1 MAQLDTFLFQD
12 TKLWDRNVHKP
23 NVGVDSY
30 RGLNGTI
37 PSGGTYAPHQYF
49 PPRIV
54 YPHNYGVQNNPR
66 MQFMPVHYLMTVLS
80 WL

>member
-1 MAQLDTFLFQD
+1 MAHLDTVLFQD

-37 PSGGTYAPHQYF
+37 PSGGTYTRHQYF
-49 PPRIV
+49 PSRIV
-54 YPHNYGVQNNPR
+54 YPHEYGVQNNPNNNY
-66 MQFMPVHYLMTVLS
+66 PIPKYLNTGPPQ
-80 WL
+80 